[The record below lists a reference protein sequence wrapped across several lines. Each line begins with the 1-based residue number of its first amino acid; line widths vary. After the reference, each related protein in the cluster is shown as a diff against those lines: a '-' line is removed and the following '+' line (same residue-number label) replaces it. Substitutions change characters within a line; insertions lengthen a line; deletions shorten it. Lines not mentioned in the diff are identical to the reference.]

1 MYMSTRR
8 RNVRKLSLLAVPV
21 LLLSLYAYSTAATQ
35 SSCVTC
41 HTSESIL
48 KKLCKPPE
56 IPVGEGEG

>member
-1 MYMSTRR
+1 M
-8 RNVRKLSLLAVPV
+8 RKLCLFAVPV
-21 LLLSLYAYSTAATQ
+21 LLLCLYAYSTAATQ

-56 IPVGEGEG
+56 IPTGEGEG